1 MSSPEDDAWR
11 QIVDHYGDAPEF
23 PEEPAA
29 EVDLP
34 VEEPPEPED
43 AEDPDAFVPPD
54 PPPIPRPHGPRLVA
68 WLGVLGAPILL
79 MVSAIASYQLSSFI
93 AVLLVI
99 WFLSGFG
106 FLVWQM
112 PNERDD
118 PDDNGA
124 RL

>member
-1 MSSPEDDAWR
+1 M
-11 QIVDHYGDAPEF
+11 F
-23 PEEPAA
+23 
-29 EVDLP
+29 
-34 VEEPPEPED
+34 
-43 AEDPDAFVPPD
+43 
-54 PPPIPRPHGPRLVA
+54 
-68 WLGVLGAPILL
+68 GAPILL
-79 MVSAIASYQLSSFI
+79 MVSAIASYRLSSFI
-93 AVLLVI
+93 AVLLVV